1 MNAQPLLML
10 DIGGTELTA
19 EDRELLAHPGTGGL
33 IFFSRNFENREQITA
48 LVKAIRVVRPEILV
62 AVDQEGGR
70 VQRFREGFTRLPP
83 MRRLGERFDQDP
95 NQASTQA
102 YQLGALMASEL
113 VACDIDIS
121 FAPVLDLDFGQSSVI
136 GDRSF
141 HTQAQAVTTLAGAFI
156 DGMRAAGMAA
166 TGKHFPGHGF
176 VQADSHL
183 ELPMDTRTL
192 DEITV
197 ADLVPFHALAGRLA
211 GIMPAH
217 VVYEQVDAQPA
228 GFSSFW
234 LQTVL
239 RQQLGFSGVIF
250 SDDLAMAGAAIAG
263 SYAQRA
269 EAALSAGCDMVLVCN
284 DRAGAV
290 QVLDYLQQRPAQQ
303 VVAATTLRAT
313 AARVEAAVL
322 AEAASLARSM
332 MEVG

>member
-33 IFFSRNFENREQITA
+33 IFFSHNFESREQITA
-48 LVKAIRVVRPEILV
+48 LVKAIRAVRPEILV

-70 VQRFREGFTRLPP
+70 VQRFRDGFTRLPP
-83 MRRLGERFDQDP
+83 MRRLGECHE
-95 NQASTQA
+95 QAPQQAIMQA

-141 HTQAQAVTTLAGAFI
+141 DADAQAVVALAGAFI

-183 ELPMDTRTL
+183 ELPVDTRSL
-192 DEITV
+192 DEISA
-197 ADLVPFHALAGRLA
+197 ADLVPFQQLAGRLA

-217 VVYEQVDAQPA
+217 VVYQQVDAQPA
-228 GFSSFW
+228 GFSRFW

-250 SDDLAMAGAAIAG
+250 SDDLAMAGAAMAG

-290 QVLDYLQQRPAQQ
+290 EVLECLQQRSPQQ

-313 AARVEAAVL
+313 PARVDDTLL
-322 AEAASLARSM
+322 ADATNLARSM

>member
-33 IFFSRNFENREQITA
+33 IFFSRNFESRDQISA
-48 LVKAIRVVRPEILV
+48 LVKAIRAVRPEILV

-83 MRRLGERFDQDP
+83 MRKLGERFEQNP
-95 NQASTQA
+95 KQAMAQA

-141 HTQAQAVTTLAGAFI
+141 HAQAQAVAALAGAFI

-183 ELPMDTRTL
+183 ELPVDTRTL
-192 DEITV
+192 DDISA
-197 ADLVPFHALAGRLA
+197 ADLVPFRALADRLA

-250 SDDLAMAGAAIAG
+250 SDDLAMAGAAMAG

-284 DRAGAV
+284 DRAGALE
-290 QVLDYLQQRPAQQ
+290 VLEYLEQRPAQP
-303 VVAATTLRAT
+303 VVVATTLRAT
-313 AARVEAAVL
+313 TARVEAVLL
-322 AEAASLARSM
+322 AEATGLARSM

>member
-10 DIGGTELTA
+10 DIGGFELDA

-33 IFFSRNFENREQITA
+33 IFFARNFHSREQICR
-48 LVKAIRVVRPEILV
+48 LVSEIRAVRPDLLI

-70 VQRFREGFTRLPP
+70 VQRFRDGFVRLPP
-83 MRRLGERFDQDP
+83 MRRLGEQFDADP
-95 NQASTQA
+95 QQARTHA
-102 YQLGALMASEL
+102 HQLGALMASEL

-141 HTQAQAVTTLAGAFI
+141 HTRADAVTDLAGAFI

-183 ELPMDTRTL
+183 ELPVDQRGF
-192 DEITV
+192 DEIERD
-197 ADLVPFHALAGRLA
+197 DLQPFRALAQRLG

-217 VVYEQVDAQPA
+217 VLYPRVDAQPA
-228 GFSSFW
+228 GFSRFW

-239 RQQLGFSGVIF
+239 RQQLGFAGVIF
-250 SDDLAMAGAAIAG
+250 SDDLAMAGAAAAG

-269 EAALSAGCDMVLVCN
+269 EAALGAGCDMVLVCN

-290 QVLDYLQQRPAQQ
+290 QVLDYLQTRPAQP
-303 VVAATTLRAT
+303 VVAASTLRAS
-313 AARVEAAVL
+313 AAQVSAELL
-322 AEAASLARSM
+322 ASATRLATTM
-332 MEVG
+332 MEVS